1 MESFPKVGPATD
13 EIPSQAMIATIAT
26 QSGFLPL
33 IEALLFVF
41 VAMGDLSLSKYCVV
55 GVKSISD
62 AILITPDGHLLGNL
76 SPKFTQP
83 IRLTL

>member
-41 VAMGDLSLSKYCVV
+41 VAMGDLSLSK
-55 GVKSISD
+55 
-62 AILITPDGHLLGNL
+62 
-76 SPKFTQP
+76 
-83 IRLTL
+83 